1 MPETAPATP
10 DLAWERRCLQRM
22 HRGERAA
29 FGELYRVF
37 APKLYR
43 EVLMPRLGH
52 AQLAEDALSD
62 TFASFLEHHGELE
75 VREQSLMSWLA
86 RVAINKAADMF
97 RKRARLLSSLASFEQ
112 LIGPLSAS
120 DTTDGT
126 FEDRELRELSALQVT
141 RTLAAINPR
150 YRRTLELRFFEE
162 QPRERCAELL
172 EVKLGT
178 FDVLLLRAL
187 RAFRAEWERSITA
200 REGGE
205 P

>member
-10 DLAWERRCLQRM
+10 DLAWERRCLTRM
-22 HRGERAA
+22 QRGERAA
-29 FGELYRVF
+29 FGELYRVL

-43 EVLMPRLGH
+43 EVLMPKLGH
-52 AQLAEDALSD
+52 AQLAEDALAD
-62 TFASFLEHHGELE
+62 TFSSFLEHYGQLE

-86 RVAINKAADMF
+86 RVASNKATDMF
-97 RKRARLLSSLASFEQ
+97 RKRARLLRSLQSFEH
-112 LIGPLSAS
+112 LVGPLSES

-126 FEDRELRELSALQVT
+126 FEDRERRELAALQLA
-141 RTLAAINPR
+141 RTLEALSPR
-150 YRRTLELRFFEE
+150 YRRALELRFFEE
-162 QPRERCAELL
+162 RPRERCAELL

-187 RAFRAEWERSITA
+187 RAFRAEWERSTTK
-200 REGGE
+200 EGGE